1 MKIIFLKFLI
11 FLFFSNSAFACSLLQ
26 VPIGTPVSVAQGTFE
41 FLEGHNN
48 NNYGLNLSARY
59 LDSAID
65 YCEGSQL
72 ENADLEVIIH
82 NNKVASI
89 TLVSTDSDFKDE
101 IYEFAKSN
109 VGDPGPEVKG
119 ENWTGFKD
127 LSVGSLLIYYSRIKE
142 RGEIAEILKITN
154 REMLDF
160 TIDEQ
165 IIDVTG

>member
-1 MKIIFLKFLI
+1 MKRIFLKFLI
-11 FLFFSNSAFACSLLQ
+11 FLFFSSSAFACSLLQ

-72 ENADLEVIIH
+72 ENADLEVIIYD
-82 NNKVASI
+82 NKVASI
-89 TLVSTDSDFKDE
+89 TLASTDFEYKDE
-101 IYEFAKSN
+101 VYEFAKSN
-109 VGDPGPEVKG
+109 IGDPGAEVKN

-127 LSVGSLLIYYSRIKE
+127 LSIGDLLIYYSRIKE
-142 RGEIAEILKITN
+142 RGEIVEILKITN
-154 REMLDF
+154 REMLDY

-165 IIDVTG
+165 VIDVTG

>member
-1 MKIIFLKFLI
+1 M
-11 FLFFSNSAFACSLLQ
+11 LQ

-160 TIDEQ
+160 TIDDQ

>member
-1 MKIIFLKFLI
+1 M
-11 FLFFSNSAFACSLLQ
+11 LQ

-142 RGEIAEILKITN
+142 RGEIAEILKITS

-165 IIDVTG
+165 VIDVTG

>member
-1 MKIIFLKFLI
+1 MEKIKTFVFVDDINLSVLCISVVALTCFQPGIFLKFLI
-11 FLFFSNSAFACSLLQ
+11 FLFFSSSAFACSLLQ

-82 NNKVASI
+82 N
-89 TLVSTDSDFKDE
+89 
-101 IYEFAKSN
+101 
-109 VGDPGPEVKG
+109 
-119 ENWTGFKD
+119 
-127 LSVGSLLIYYSRIKE
+127 LSLIHI
-142 RGEIAEILKITN
+142 
-154 REMLDF
+154 
-160 TIDEQ
+160 
-165 IIDVTG
+165 

>member
-1 MKIIFLKFLI
+1 
-11 FLFFSNSAFACSLLQ
+11 LLQ
-26 VPIGTPVSVAQGTFE
+26 VPIGTPIYLAKGTFE

-165 IIDVTG
+165 VIDVTG